1 MRAPVV
7 RRVAVAG
14 VLAVLVAAVLALV
27 ATRPGSAP
35 GSTSSAGANGTPS
48 ATDPS
53 PTLRQLTADEAGRAF
68 LADYVDPDGRVV
80 RRDQGDD
87 TVSEGQAYAMLV
99 AAAVGDRATFGS
111 VWSWTQANLLRPDG
125 TLSWRW
131 ADGAVVDTES
141 ASDADLDAA
150 RSLVVAGDR
159 FDDQALTDAGTTL
172 GTAILDTETV
182 QTKLGRVLTAG
193 TWATSEPY
201 AYNPSYASPAA
212 YAVLA
217 RASSDQRWSELEKGS
232 RAATTR
238 VLASTDLPPD
248 WAQVHADGRVDPM
261 PGAAGRGNDGVRYGY
276 DATRLPLRYAESCTA
291 DDRALAARL
300 APALGRFG
308 GSPAARD
315 LGGQPLT
322 SDSSVVAVAAEAAVA
337 ATTGE
342 PEAADAALVRTD
354 HLQQQGPTYY
364 GGAWNALARLLLTDP
379 GLGGCPPLA
388 R

>member
-7 RRVAVAG
+7 RRVAVVG

-27 ATRPGSAP
+27 STRPGPEPGSSAAGASGAP
-35 GSTSSAGANGTPS
+35 GTP
-48 ATDPS
+48 DPS
-53 PTLRQLTADEAGRAF
+53 PTLRQLTAEEAGQAF
-68 LADYVDPDGRVV
+68 LSGYVDPDGRVV
-80 RRDQGDD
+80 RRDQGGD

-99 AAAVGDRATFGS
+99 AAAVGDRTTFTS
-111 VWSWTQANLLRPDG
+111 VWSWTRANLLRPDG

-131 ADGAVVDTES
+131 ADGAVVDPES

-150 RSLVVAGDR
+150 RALVVAGDR
-159 FDDQALTDAGTTL
+159 FDDPSLTDAGTTL
-172 GTAILDTETV
+172 GTAILDAETV
-182 QTKLGRVLTAG
+182 ETKLGRVLTAG
-193 TWATSEPY
+193 TWATAEPY

-212 YAVLA
+212 YDVLA
-217 RASSDQRWSELEKGS
+217 KASDDQRWAELEEGS

-238 VLASTDLPPD
+238 VLAATDLPPD

-276 DATRLPLRYAESCTA
+276 DATRLPLRYAESCSA
-291 DDRALAARL
+291 EDQALAARL

-322 SDSSVVAVAAEAAVA
+322 ADSSVVAVAAEAAVA
-337 ATTGE
+337 ASTGDQ
-342 PEAADAALVRTD
+342 ASADAALVRAD
-354 HLQQQGPTYY
+354 HLQQQVPTYY
-364 GGAWNALARLLLTDP
+364 GGAWDALGRMLLTDP
-379 GLGGCPPLA
+379 VLGGCPPLA